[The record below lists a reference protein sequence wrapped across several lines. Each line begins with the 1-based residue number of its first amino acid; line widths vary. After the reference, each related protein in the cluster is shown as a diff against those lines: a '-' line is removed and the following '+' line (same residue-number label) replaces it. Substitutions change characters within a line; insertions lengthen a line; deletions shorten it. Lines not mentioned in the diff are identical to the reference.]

1 MKVAFVSEMALLEPN
16 LSIVKRLDVMYDLY
30 YITDCRQDIP
40 NKFGIKKIRRG
51 INRALDYEEMTRFKY
66 KKNLLNLF
74 IDQ

>member
-51 INRALDYEEMTRFKY
+51 INRAWIMRK
-66 KKNLLNLF
+66 
-74 IDQ
+74 